1 VATPCEQDLP
11 NIADKIAVGAGAIER
26 CAAHPHI
33 TIDCLDDD
41 AAANAYALGA
51 LKVKNGEV
59 GYSHEEVRAAIHA
72 AIRESA
78 GVCPEC
84 SGEEREGE

>member
-1 VATPCEQDLP
+1 VPRELELP
-11 NIADKIAVGAGAIER
+11 KIAGALAVDAGAIEQ
-26 CAAHPHI
+26 CAAHPNI
-33 TIDCLDDD
+33 MIDCLDDD

-72 AIRESA
+72 AIRDSA

-84 SGEEREGE
+84 SREEREGE

>member
-1 VATPCEQDLP
+1 VATPLELDLP
-11 NIADKIAVGAGAIER
+11 KIADQIAVDAGAIER

-33 TIDCLDDD
+33 MIDCLDDD

-51 LKVKNGEV
+51 LKVRNGEV
-59 GYSHEEVRAAIHA
+59 GYSQEEVRAAIDDV
-72 AIRESA
+72 IRNSA

-84 SGEEREGE
+84 ADQEREDD